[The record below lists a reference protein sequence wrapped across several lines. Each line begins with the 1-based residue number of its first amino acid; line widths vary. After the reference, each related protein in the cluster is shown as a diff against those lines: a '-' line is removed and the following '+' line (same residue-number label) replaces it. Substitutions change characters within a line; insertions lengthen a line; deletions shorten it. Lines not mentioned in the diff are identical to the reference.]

1 MKKDFWKR
9 LDGKGY
15 YIALILCAVAIGISG
30 FVYYRTAGLEAPPAD
45 VPVDAT
51 GPLEGASLS
60 DKPTTPTQTER
71 KPLKL
76 RLPVEGQIVRP
87 HCVDC
92 LSYDPT
98 TRDWRT
104 HEGLDL
110 AAETGTPVTA
120 AADGTVYTT
129 YQDETMGTTVVLS
142 HEGGYVTTYAS
153 LSPELKVQTGQEVHT
168 GDVIGTVGNTAL
180 LETALGD
187 HIHFTVLLDDEPVDP
202 ASLMEQS

>member
-15 YIALILCAVAIGISG
+15 YIALIVCAVAIGISG
-30 FVYYRTAGLEAPPAD
+30 YVYYRTAGLEAPPAD

-51 GPLEGASLS
+51 GPLDTASLAQ
-60 DKPTTPTQTER
+60 DPTTSSETER

-76 RLPVEGQIVRP
+76 SSPVEGKTVRP

-104 HEGLDL
+104 HEGIDL

-129 YQDETMGTTVVLS
+129 YQDEAMGTTVVLT

-153 LSPELKVQTGQEVHT
+153 LSPELTVQTGQQVRA
-168 GDVIGTVGNTAL
+168 GDRLGTVGNTAL

-187 HIHFTVLLDDEPVDP
+187 HVHFTVLLDDEPVDP
-202 ASLMEQS
+202 ATMLE

>member
-15 YIALILCAVAIGISG
+15 YIALIVCAVAIGVSG
-30 FVYYRTAGLEAPPAD
+30 YVYYRTAGLEPPPAD
-45 VPVDAT
+45 MPVDAT
-51 GPLEGASLS
+51 MPMESGSLS
-60 DKPTTPTQTER
+60 DKPATTPTETQR

-76 RLPVEGQIVRP
+76 QLPVEGQTVRP

-104 HEGLDL
+104 HEGVDL

-129 YQDETMGTTVVLS
+129 YQDEAMGTTVVLT
-142 HEGGYVTTYAS
+142 HEGGYVTTYSS
-153 LSPELKVQTGQEVHT
+153 LSPELTVQTGQEVSA

-187 HIHFTVLLDDEPVDP
+187 HVHFTVLLDDEPVDP
-202 ASLMEQS
+202 ATLLP